1 MIEQTLMNLPE
12 CDFRVA
18 YPMGSIIVWIV
29 QRSSLI
35 SVLLC
40 GEAPLLTNA
49 VDESDGLTQ
58 AIEIQQVWR
67 GGRWIETWRSS
78 VVGPTHS
85 NDGAET
91 VGELDDDIRVRTS
104 MDADNLDLLT
114 A

>member
-1 MIEQTLMNLPE
+1 MIEQTLINLPE

-18 YPMGSIIVWIV
+18 YPMDSIIVWIG

-35 SVLLC
+35 SALLC
-40 GEAPLLTNA
+40 REASILTNA
-49 VDESDGLTQ
+49 VNELDDLVQ

-67 GGRWIETWRSS
+67 GRRWLETWRSS

-91 VGELDDDIRVRTS
+91 VGKLDDDIRVGTS
-104 MDADNLDLLT
+104 MDADNLNLLT